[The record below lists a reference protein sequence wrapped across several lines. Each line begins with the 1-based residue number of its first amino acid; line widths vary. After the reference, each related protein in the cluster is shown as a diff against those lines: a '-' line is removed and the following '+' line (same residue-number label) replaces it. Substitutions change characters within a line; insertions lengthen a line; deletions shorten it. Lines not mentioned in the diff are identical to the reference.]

1 MKPEGLSCTD
11 CSTIEY
17 YNADEV
23 EESIEDNLEEME
35 ESIERKLEEL
45 ELELKKLKD
54 R

>member
-23 EESIEDNLEEME
+23 EESIE
-35 ESIERKLEEL
+35 RKLEEL